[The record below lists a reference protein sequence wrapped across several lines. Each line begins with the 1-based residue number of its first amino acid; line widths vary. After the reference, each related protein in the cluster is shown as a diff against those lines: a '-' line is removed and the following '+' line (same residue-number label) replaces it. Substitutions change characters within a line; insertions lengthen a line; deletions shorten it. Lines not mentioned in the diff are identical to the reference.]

1 MSDFIP
7 MIPSSPPPLDD
18 TRSFDD
24 WEHGDDNNDDFGGF
38 ACAHFPAK
46 VSPTE
51 KHVLSVSC
59 DQGTPEV
66 SGGDCVVDSDSEGST
81 FNKHDSNISNAVS
94 HISPSADDDE
104 FGHFATTDPLDD
116 IGPFHDGATLET
128 SLEMTDDAVQ
138 SFVTFQD
145 DCCGARLQHCSQED
159 VTLDSGIC
167 SKEISPVSKSDHDEP
182 PKFARGDGN
191 ADQFNDLHPNG
202 GSILSIESLSVMA
215 RNVADSRFTGDAT
228 VSIVEGKLETDSET
242 ADIPPGFPGCD
253 HSSDCPT
260 DAVCDDGS
268 ASSLSTYQDTYAS
281 ATSETSIS
289 ETVHSQ
295 INGTGGKSTDERNHD
310 ICEHSSRLVRGECCD
325 SNAADASTLAA
336 DMNCEFVGD
345 ADCALDAQLQ
355 ESSGEHNLPCSLE
368 PTESLSPEFPASGDE
383 SESVLDSQVA
393 NDNDDTLHETTPTSS
408 VPVDATMHSDISA
421 AELESENHSYTTNIA
436 QSECLRNEGEIV
448 DANDESSN
456 AGAETLTEKKG
467 EEDRASCSLQD
478 DNDDGFSN
486 FTDPVDVHNNDT
498 DDTFDAFSSFHDSG
512 APCVEEGD
520 SDWAA
525 FNSGE
530 LTKTMDIES
539 NDDWA
544 AFRESD
550 HETMAPPVGGD
561 KEDEFGDFEEAE
573 FGNFEQQKPAASV
586 SDKVCY
592 QFGFMIAMCTFS
604 SKYII

>member
-38 ACAHFPAK
+38 ASAHFPAK
-46 VSPTE
+46 ASPNE
-51 KHVLSVSC
+51 KHDLSVSC
-59 DQGTPEV
+59 DQETPEV
-66 SGGDCVVDSDSEGST
+66 NRTDCVVDSDSEGST
-81 FNKHDSNISNAVS
+81 FNKHDGDISNAVS
-94 HISPSADDDE
+94 HISPSDDDGFE
-104 FGHFATTDPLDD
+104 HFVTTDPSDD

-128 SLEMTDDAVQ
+128 SMEVTDNVEQ
-138 SFVTFQD
+138 SFGTFQA
-145 DCCGARLQHCSQED
+145 DCCGAQSQHCSQEEA
-159 VTLDSGIC
+159 TLDSGIC
-167 SKEISPVSKSDHDEP
+167 SKEISPVSKSDHDEHP
-182 PKFARGDGN
+182 EFARGDGN
-191 ADQFNDLHPNG
+191 AGQFNTNG
-202 GSILSIESLSVMA
+202 GLALSIDSLSVMA
-215 RNVADSRFTGDAT
+215 RNIADSRFGSDAT
-228 VSIVEGKLETDSET
+228 VSIVQGKVETDSET
-242 ADIPPGFPGCD
+242 VDIPPGFPDCD
-253 HSSDCPT
+253 HPSDFPT
-260 DAVCDDGS
+260 DAVCDHSS
-268 ASSLSTYQDTYAS
+268 ASSLSTYQDTSAG

-289 ETVHSQ
+289 ETVHSP

-383 SESVLDSQVA
+383 SESVLDSQAA
-393 NDNDDTLHETTPTSS
+393 NDNDDTLQETTPTSS
-408 VPVDATMHSDISA
+408 DPVDETMHSDISA
-421 AELESENHSYTTNIA
+421 VELGCETNIA
-436 QSECLRNEGEIV
+436 QSECLRSEGDVI
-448 DANDESSN
+448 DGSDDSSN
-456 AGAETLTEKKG
+456 AGAETYEKNA
-467 EEDRASCSLQD
+467 EEDHASCYLQD
-478 DNDDGFSN
+478 DYDDGFSN

-530 LTKTMDIES
+530 LTKTTGDES

-592 QFGFMIAMCTFS
+592 KFGIMIAIRTFS
-604 SKYII
+604 CKYII